1 MIRLLIVDNER
12 LIVESLLDLFR
23 QSDELEIEAFGVYSG
38 QEALE
43 MLERMKFDIV
53 LSDIRMPG
61 LDGLELQKEIVRQW
75 PWCKIIFLSGYD
87 EFQYIQQVMRNG
99 GVEYLLKMEGPDA
112 ILRAV
117 EKASAQLY
125 AAGESKAFIQR
136 AESQMRM
143 ARPLLIND
151 YLLEVLQGDRQSLRG
166 MPDKFAQW
174 ECPLDAR
181 QDVLL
186 VMGRVDDWRDKLGVS
201 DRELMLYAIQ
211 NIAEEL
217 WTASAR
223 CLTVRFERN
232 KLLWLLQPSG
242 ENDISIESALRHM
255 HRTMETVQISCR
267 QTLKLSVSL
276 AASASFLP
284 WDQVA
289 EQFSALTQLL
299 GRGLGMGK
307 ELILLD
313 DRRAR
318 MDKVEVQF
326 HQVRSQLG
334 KLPAMAAYLEN
345 GQKEH
350 FMIEF
355 DKLAALPAAAN
366 QDDTLKLEI
375 YYSTAT
381 LFLSYMNRWE
391 LHKVI
396 GRMIDLAKL
405 VKYDAHSSWHE
416 ALSYLSQLAECLF
429 EQKHNDHIYSED
441 DLVKHIRLYV
451 EHNLAGDLSLT
462 RIGEV
467 VGYNP
472 YYLTKL
478 YRRITNEALTDFIA
492 SVRLAKARKL
502 LEQGDVIVQDISK
515 SIGFMTEHSFYRF
528 FKKATGLTPQEYR
541 ERQSVSKK
549 DNEK

>member
-125 AAGESKAFIQR
+125 AAVESKAFIQS

-166 MPDKFAQW
+166 MSDKFAQW

-232 KLLWLLQPSG
+232 KLLWLMQPAEG
-242 ENDISIESALRHM
+242 NDIPVESALRHM

-276 AASASFLP
+276 AASAEFLP
-284 WDQVA
+284 WNQVA

-318 MDKVEVQF
+318 TDKVEVQF

-355 DKLAALPAAAN
+355 DKLAALPAVVN
-366 QDDTLKLEI
+366 KDDTLKLEI

>member
-1 MIRLLIVDNER
+1 
-12 LIVESLLDLFR
+12 
-23 QSDELEIEAFGVYSG
+23 
-38 QEALE
+38 
-43 MLERMKFDIV
+43 
-53 LSDIRMPG
+53 
-61 LDGLELQKEIVRQW
+61 
-75 PWCKIIFLSGYD
+75 
-87 EFQYIQQVMRNG
+87 
-99 GVEYLLKMEGPDA
+99 
-112 ILRAV
+112 
-117 EKASAQLY
+117 
-125 AAGESKAFIQR
+125 
-136 AESQMRM
+136 
-143 ARPLLIND
+143 
-151 YLLEVLQGDRQSLRG
+151 
-166 MPDKFAQW
+166 
-174 ECPLDAR
+174 
-181 QDVLL
+181 
-186 VMGRVDDWRDKLGVS
+186 
-201 DRELMLYAIQ
+201 
-211 NIAEEL
+211 
-217 WTASAR
+217 
-223 CLTVRFERN
+223 
-232 KLLWLLQPSG
+232 
-242 ENDISIESALRHM
+242 
-255 HRTMETVQISCR
+255 
-267 QTLKLSVSL
+267 
-276 AASASFLP
+276 
-284 WDQVA
+284 
-289 EQFSALTQLL
+289 
-299 GRGLGMGK
+299 MGK